1 MKWNELSEIRCSNM
15 NSSRTIVWGTIVRD
29 NNYDRVEHVEWDQM
43 NNCWGTKLRDG
54 LGYRLC

>member
-1 MKWNELSEIRCSNM
+1 M
-15 NSSRTIVWGTIVRD
+15 NSSRTIVRD

-54 LGYRLC
+54 LGYRFC

>member
-15 NSSRTIVWGTIVRD
+15 NSSRTIVRD
-29 NNYDRVEHVEWDQM
+29 NNYDRVEHVEWDQI
-43 NNCWGTKLRDG
+43 NNCRGTKLRDG